1 MVVML
6 IIIQEYKIK
15 VVEQGNINGIK
26 VEIMHTKDKL
36 VLDLLVVLVV
46 LELV

>member
-26 VEIMHTKDKL
+26 VEIMDTKDKL